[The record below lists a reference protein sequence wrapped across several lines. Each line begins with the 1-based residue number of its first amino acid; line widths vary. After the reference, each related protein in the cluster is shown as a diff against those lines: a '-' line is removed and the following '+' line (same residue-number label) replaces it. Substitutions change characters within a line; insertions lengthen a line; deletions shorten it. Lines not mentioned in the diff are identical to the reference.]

1 MDPIFEAYKQ
11 ILRESIDLTN
21 HKPKYAKEDKQAHL
35 ARLAYKKVQD
45 YIDNGSRGYLDL
57 SNTQITSLPDNLEV
71 GGDLYLSD
79 SKITSLPDNL
89 EVGGGLY
96 LRNTQ
101 ITSLP
106 DNLEV
111 GGGLFLDNTPITSLP
126 DNLNV
131 GGGLNIRNTPI
142 TSLPDNLKVG
152 GVIYLRN
159 TPISKKYAT
168 EELERMLPGVRGNI
182 KY

>member
-11 ILRESIDLTN
+11 ILSEQTIDLTN
-21 HKPKYAKEDKQAHL
+21 HKPKYTKEDKQAHL

-45 YIDNGSRGYLDL
+45 YIDSGSRGDLDL

-71 GGDLYLSD
+71 GGRL
-79 SKITSLPDNL
+79 NL
-89 EVGGGLY
+89 H
-96 LRNTQ
+96 NTQ
-101 ITSLP
+101 
-106 DNLEV
+106 
-111 GGGLFLDNTPITSLP
+111 
-126 DNLNV
+126 
-131 GGGLNIRNTPI
+131 I

>member
-11 ILRESIDLTN
+11 ILSEQTIDLTN
-21 HKPKYAKEDKQAHL
+21 HKPKYTKEDKQAHL

-45 YIDNGSRGYLDL
+45 YIDSGSRGDLDL
-57 SNTQITSLPDNLEV
+57 SNTQ
-71 GGDLYLSD
+71 
-79 SKITSLPDNL
+79 
-89 EVGGGLY
+89 
-96 LRNTQ
+96 
-101 ITSLP
+101 
-106 DNLEV
+106 
-111 GGGLFLDNTPITSLP
+111 
-126 DNLNV
+126 
-131 GGGLNIRNTPI
+131 I

>member
-21 HKPKYAKEDKQAHL
+21 HKPKYTKEDKQAHL

-45 YIDNGSRGYLDL
+45 YINNGSQGNLELSNTQITSLPDNLKVGGDLNLSNAPITSLPDNLEVGGGLYLH
-57 SNTQITSLPDNLEV
+57 NTQITSLPDNLEV

-96 LRNTQ
+96 LRNT
-101 ITSLP
+101 
-106 DNLEV
+106 
-111 GGGLFLDNTPITSLP
+111 
-126 DNLNV
+126 
-131 GGGLNIRNTPI
+131 
-142 TSLPDNLKVG
+142 
-152 GVIYLRN
+152 
-159 TPISKKYAT
+159 PISKKYTAKK
-168 EELERMLPGVRGNI
+168 LKRMLPGVKGKI
-182 KY
+182 YT

>member
-21 HKPKYAKEDKQAHL
+21 HKPKYSREDRQAKLLK
-35 ARLAYKKVQD
+35 LAYKKIQD
-45 YIDNGSRGYLDL
+45 YIDNGSRGDLDL

-71 GGDLYLSD
+71 GGHLYLY
-79 SKITSLPDNL
+79 K
-89 EVGGGLY
+89 
-96 LRNTQ
+96 
-101 ITSLP
+101 
-106 DNLEV
+106 
-111 GGGLFLDNTPITSLP
+111 TPITSLP

>member
-21 HKPKYAKEDKQAHL
+21 HKPKYTKEDKQAHL
-35 ARLAYKKVQD
+35 KKLAYKKVQD
-45 YIDNGSRGYLDL
+45 YIDSGSQGDLNLSYTQITSIPNNLTVGGNLDL
-57 SNTQITSLPDNLEV
+57 RNTPITSLPDNL
-71 GGDLYLSD
+71 
-79 SKITSLPDNL
+79 K
-89 EVGGGLY
+89 VGGGLY

-111 GGGLFLDNTPITSLP
+111 GGGLYLSNTPITSLP

-131 GGGLNIRNTPI
+131 GGDLYLWNTQI
-142 TSLPDNLKVG
+142 ASLPDNLKVDG
-152 GVIYLRN
+152 ILDLYDTL
-159 TPISKKYAT
+159 ISKKYTA
-168 EELERMLPGVRGNI
+168 EELKRMLPGVRGKI
-182 KY
+182 FT